1 MGNGKTKREVLFSDD
16 FADACVYF
24 MKKKHNKHL
33 INVGSHEEFTIDQFA
48 RKVLNYL
55 NVKSKIVYNNKLSGT
70 NRKKLDISLAEKLGW
85 RAKTSLKEG
94 LQKTYSEDYKQ
105 INAV

>member
-1 MGNGKTKREVLFSDD
+1 MGEWKNKREVLFSDD
-16 FADACVYF
+16 FADACLFYEE
-24 MKKKHNKHL
+24 KHNKHL

>member
-1 MGNGKTKREVLFSDD
+1 MGNGKQKEVLFSDD

-55 NVKSKIVYNNKLSGT
+55 NVKIKLFIII
-70 NRKKLDISLAEKLGW
+70 NFQELIEK
-85 RAKTSLKEG
+85 
-94 LQKTYSEDYKQ
+94 
-105 INAV
+105 N